1 MGALREAQWQYD
13 NAEPVPDDGQAE
25 AERIWIEN
33 GIVELLA
40 RRDVLFMFQGKQLG
54 VTFERFALAVDE
66 HAMGELSGDTCSKTV
81 LGRLVLAAVCKST
94 HDAAS
99 AALEMLNVLDPRAL
113 MVQLAHD
120 LLAPFARD
128 GVLAEREAEQP

>member
-13 NAEPVPDDGQAE
+13 NAEPAPDDGQVE
-25 AERIWIEN
+25 AQRIWIDN

-40 RRDVLFMFQGKQLG
+40 RRDVLFMFQGKKLG

-66 HAMGELSGDTCSKTV
+66 HAMGELSSSACSKTV

-94 HDAAS
+94 HDAAA
-99 AALEMLNVLDPRAL
+99 AALEVLNVLDPHAL